1 MSNVR
6 VDYDGFNKLAERL
19 GRFGEGAGQIIQGVY
34 TDFAA
39 DEIKEN
45 ALPLVHPSG
54 RTFKGHRQSARGAG
68 PERVFTQTVDGLTLI
83 VRTNRKFGY
92 LYFPDDGSNTKRHA
106 GNQQFMMRG
115 MEKSTDAIIE
125 RCLAALTED
134 F

>member
-6 VDYDGFNKLAERL
+6 VDYDGFEQLAERI
-19 GRFGEGAGQIIQGVY
+19 GQFGSGAGRAIQGVY
-34 TDFAA
+34 NDFAA
-39 DEIKEN
+39 GEIKEN

-54 RTFKGHRQSARGAG
+54 RTFKGHRSGARAAG
-68 PERVFTQTVDGLTLI
+68 PERVFTQQVDGLTLV
-83 VRTNRKFGY
+83 VRTNRPFGY

-106 GNQQFMMRG
+106 GQQHFMQRG
-115 MEKSTDAIIE
+115 LDASTESIIE

>member
-6 VDYDGFNKLAERL
+6 ADYNGFDQLAERL
-19 GRFGEGAGQIIQGVY
+19 NSVGEGAGQIIQGVY

-39 DEIKEN
+39 GEIKEN

-54 RTFKGHRQSARGAG
+54 RTFKGHRQSARSAG
-68 PERVFTQTVDGLTLI
+68 PDKVFTQEVKDLTLI
-83 VRTNRKFGY
+83 VRTNKRFGY

-115 MEKSTDAIIE
+115 MEQSTDAIIE